1 MKSSSKRPRFPG
13 LRLSALDRRT
23 LAQQTRDGRAVSAR
37 TWKRIRI
44 LELLHEQW
52 ALGDVAEAVGTY
64 RREVRRVGWR
74 YLDCGVRAALSDDPR
89 PKPPKLLD
97 TRQEAAIVALVCG
110 PPPDGYARWTVRV
123 TTEETKRRGIV
134 ADVGRETVRQVLAH
148 HELKPWRKK
157 MWCVPTLDAEYIE
170 HMEDVLNVLARP
182 YDAREPV
189 VTFDE
194 RPVALRGASRPG
206 RPMAAGHIAREDY
219 EYVRTGTANIYCIV
233 EPNAGRHVT
242 HATRDRKAPRFVAA
256 LQRIARRYPT
266 AKTIHLIM
274 DNLNLHGPGS
284 LFSTL
289 GPVQGA
295 ALWARFTPHYTP
307 KHGSWLNPA
316 EIEASL
322 WSRECHGRERVDTFE
337 ALRDRTRA
345 WTARADRARR
355 KIIWRFTTA
364 KARRVFR
371 YKKKRSTMS
380 RSRH

>member
-1 MKSSSKRPRFPG
+1 
-13 LRLSALDRRT
+13 
-23 LAQQTRDGRAVSAR
+23 
-37 TWKRIRI
+37 
-44 LELLHEQW
+44 
-52 ALGDVAEAVGTY
+52 
-64 RREVRRVGWR
+64 
-74 YLDCGVRAALSDDPR
+74 
-89 PKPPKLLD
+89 
-97 TRQEAAIVALVCG
+97 
-110 PPPDGYARWTVRV
+110 
-123 TTEETKRRGIV
+123 
-134 ADVGRETVRQVLAH
+134 
-148 HELKPWRKK
+148 

-295 ALWARFTPHYTP
+295 ALWARFPPHYTP
-307 KHGSWLNPA
+307 KHGSWLTPA

-322 WSRECHGRERVDTFE
+322 WSRECHGRDRVDTFE

-371 YKKKRSTMS
+371 YKKRRSTMS